1 MSIEK
6 WVHPI
11 PFRTRKLSA
20 SSPMI
25 LRIFTWESRPMP
37 RLSLERLLKRSLSS
51 FKSHESRGP
60 TSRRRRFRRGVLL
73 RFFCLRKEVVRC
85 RGKGWPEAGREHV
98 SLGRAQERGRKWG
111 SRGKGMSAGA
121 RPPVRFGGHG
131 ARLRPAG
138 KTGRGLM
145 SPTGGRSQATP
156 KLTFRRGGPLNLLV
170 AVLPDGARDIF
181 SFCEDV
187 LFYGVNL
194 GALYCLIFLY
204 QH

>member
-1 MSIEK
+1 
-6 WVHPI
+6 
-11 PFRTRKLSA
+11 
-20 SSPMI
+20 
-25 LRIFTWESRPMP
+25 MP
-37 RLSLERLLKRSLSS
+37 
-51 FKSHESRGP
+51 
-60 TSRRRRFRRGVLL
+60 
-73 RFFCLRKEVVRC
+73 
-85 RGKGWPEAGREHV
+85 GKGGPEVGREHV
-98 SLGRAQERGRKWG
+98 S
-111 SRGKGMSAGA
+111 GKGAGRGAENREVGGENGESAGA

-138 KTGRGLM
+138 KTGSGLM

-170 AVLPDGARDIF
+170 AVVPDGARDIF